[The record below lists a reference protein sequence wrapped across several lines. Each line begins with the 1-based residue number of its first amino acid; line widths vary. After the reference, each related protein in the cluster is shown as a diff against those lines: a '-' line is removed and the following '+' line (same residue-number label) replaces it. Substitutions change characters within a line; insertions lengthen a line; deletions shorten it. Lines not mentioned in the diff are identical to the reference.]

1 MATVCIQVQESPFDI
16 AVELEALLESA
27 PEAGAV
33 ASFIG
38 RVRADGGESA
48 EPMSQ
53 PIGWLELE
61 HYPGMTEKSMQRIA
75 DRATKQFE
83 LLAMTVIHRVGRLAP
98 GESIV
103 LVLAASRHRKAA
115 FDACEFVMDY
125 LKLEAIFWKRE
136 QRGEREVWIGSTD
149 DDRARA
155 RVWKRPS

>member
-1 MATVCIQVQESPFDI
+1 
-16 AVELEALLESA
+16 
-27 PEAGAV
+27 
-33 ASFIG
+33 
-38 RVRADGGESA
+38 
-48 EPMSQ
+48 
-53 PIGWLELE
+53 
-61 HYPGMTEKSMQRIA
+61 
-75 DRATKQFE
+75 
-83 LLAMTVIHRVGRLAP
+83 VGRLTP

-155 RVWKRPS
+155 RAWKGS